1 MSLKLHITIDGEEFP
16 IYPTPTYITHMCMAT
31 DFSWSARLTEDKAK
45 RAINSYIFWAHQMHP
60 GEALNELY
68 KAIKLGTEFEVYAQ

>member
-45 RAINSYIFWAHQMHP
+45 RAINSYIFWANQQNP
-60 GEALNELY
+60 DDKLKALY
-68 KAIKLGTEFEVYAQ
+68 AAKKSGKEFEVYAQ

>member
-1 MSLKLHITIDGEEFP
+1 
-16 IYPTPTYITHMCMAT
+16 MCMAT

-45 RAINSYIFWAHQMHP
+45 RAIHSYIFWAHQMHP
-60 GEALNELY
+60 GDELNELY